1 MDRDSEQIT
10 RFNTELKRFKAAET
24 KKKKQQ
30 RKNRISQFMK
40 NISLDDWVEMAHI
53 FFLFFQPS
61 EQYEKY

>member
-40 NISLDDWVEMAHI
+40 NISLDD
-53 FFLFFQPS
+53 
-61 EQYEKY
+61 